1 MFESGLLTPKICV
14 LLSSMDSLK
23 RKIPDYFINKRNTI
37 IQIVFTTVFAFVFI
51 NIYKPFGSENW
62 YNATKLQF
70 FIFSG
75 LLVLQG
81 MLVVLASRIIL
92 FQVKKRRTVTIL
104 GYAVMI
110 ALEILVMAAFYTLYE
125 KVILKEQR
133 TFLDLWYVAS
143 GNTSL
148 ILLIPYLI
156 SSLYFAWQDKK
167 QNLEKLMQE
176 KSEDRHQKEFIPF
189 SDEKEVLKLTIK
201 TDALY
206 YIESSDNYVT
216 IYYADDDQVK
226 SFLLRNSM
234 KKMEEILQNYPVI
247 RCHRFYM
254 VNAKQVKRIRKTG
267 RGYKIEMDM
276 PGKRVIPVTKTY
288 ETGVLKLFNSQ

>member
-1 MFESGLLTPKICV
+1 MFGIGLPPPKICV
-14 LLSSMDSLK
+14 FLSSMDSLK
-23 RKIPDYFINKRNTI
+23 RKIPEYFISKRNTI

-75 LLVLQG
+75 LLVIQG
-81 MLVVLASRIIL
+81 MLVVLISRIIL
-92 FQVKKRRTVTIL
+92 FQVKKRRAVTIL

-167 QNLEKLMQE
+167 QNLEKLIQE
-176 KSEDRHQKEFIPF
+176 KSEDRQRKEYISF

-206 YIESSDNYVT
+206 YIESSDNYV
-216 IYYADDDQVK
+216 IIHYADDQHVK
-226 SFLLRNSM
+226 SYLLRNSM
-234 KKMEEILQNYPVI
+234 KKMEEILQDYPVI

-254 VNAKQVKRIRKTG
+254 VSARQVKRIRKTG
-267 RGYKIEMDM
+267 KGYAIEMNM
-276 PGKRVIPVTKTY
+276 PDNLVIPVTKTY
-288 ETGVLKLFNSQ
+288 ETGVLKLFYAR